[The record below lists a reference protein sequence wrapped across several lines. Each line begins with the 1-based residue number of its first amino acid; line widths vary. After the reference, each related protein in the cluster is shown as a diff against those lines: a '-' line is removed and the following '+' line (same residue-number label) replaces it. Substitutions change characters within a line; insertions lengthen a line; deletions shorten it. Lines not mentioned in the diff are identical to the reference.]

1 MTRVILLAGPSGS
14 GKTRLARA
22 CRALVVRLDDF
33 YRDADA
39 PDLPRT
45 PHGFIDWDDVA
56 TWDAAG
62 AVAALKHLVTEG
74 HAEMPVYSITDSRRI
89 GWRRLDLDGEQLVI
103 AEGIFAIEL
112 LAHARADGLEVEPLY
127 LDRSRTLVAAL
138 RFRRDVAQHRKPLP
152 VLVRRGLDLWHAQPG
167 LRRRAV
173 AAGFAPVTMRAGVR
187 GLAARG

>member
-1 MTRVILLAGPSGS
+1 MKIAIIGYSGS
-14 GKTRLARA
+14 GKSTLAMRLA
-22 CRALVVRLDDF
+22 
-33 YRDADA
+33 
-39 PDLPRT
+39 
-45 PHGFIDWDDVA
+45 
-56 TWDAAG
+56 
-62 AVAALKHLVTEG
+62 
-74 HAEMPVYSITDSRRI
+74 
-89 GWRRLDLDGEQLVI
+89 GEL
-103 AEGIFAIEL
+103 GI
-112 LAHARADGLEVEPLY
+112 EPLY

>member
-1 MTRVILLAGPSGS
+1 
-14 GKTRLARA
+14 
-22 CRALVVRLDDF
+22 
-33 YRDADA
+33 
-39 PDLPRT
+39 
-45 PHGFIDWDDVA
+45 
-56 TWDAAG
+56 
-62 AVAALKHLVTEG
+62 
-74 HAEMPVYSITDSRRI
+74 MPVYSIAESRRV
-89 GWRRLDLDGEQLVI
+89 GWHRLDLDGEQLVI

-152 VLVRRGLDLWHAQPG
+152 VLCGAAWTCGTPNP